1 MESMTGY
8 GSGVCSKNGVIV
20 KVEVRGL
27 NQKVLDIQT
36 KIPSLL
42 LFAEGTIKEVCK
54 NFINRGRVEIYVSYK
69 IVSSELIE
77 IVFSESVLREL
88 FIKFKP
94 LRDDKIIKESFSL
107 SDILSLSEF
116 FSISISEKAKKILK
130 SNLKEATLSAFKE
143 FKKQRKNEGERLKLQ
158 FIDGVE
164 ALSFYLRSIKRLE
177 TKQREIVIS
186 NFKERVGNV
195 LPSFDKHRLEMEAVL
210 IAEKS
215 EIREEL
221 TRLNS
226 HLKSLE
232 CLVKIE
238 NEDTGKKIDFVLQEM
253 QREISTLLAKSSLLK
268 ITTLGLE
275 IRKTVEQLREQA
287 ANVA

>member
-27 NQKVLDIQT
+27 NQKVLDIQI
-36 KIPSLL
+36 KIPPLL
-42 LFAEGTIKEVCK
+42 LFAEGIIKEVCK
-54 NFINRGRVEIYVSYK
+54 NFVHRGRVEVYVSYK

-77 IVFSESVLREL
+77 IVFSEAVLREL
-88 FIKFKP
+88 YLKFKP
-94 LRDDKIIKESFSL
+94 LRADKIIKDSFSL

-116 FSISISEKAKKILK
+116 FSISISEKAKLVLK
-130 SNLKEATLSAFKE
+130 SNLKEATQSAFKE
-143 FKKQRKNEGERLKLQ
+143 LKKQRKNEGEKIKLQ
-158 FIDGVE
+158 FIDGVQS
-164 ALSFYLRSIKRLE
+164 LSFYLRSIKKLE
-177 TKQREIVIS
+177 TKQREVVIS
-186 NFKERVGNV
+186 NFKKRVGNV
-195 LPSFDKHRLEMEAVL
+195 LPSFDKQRLEMEAVL
-210 IAEKS
+210 ITEKS
-215 EIREEL
+215 DIREEV

-232 CLVKIE
+232 CLVNIE
-238 NEDTGKKIDFVLQEM
+238 NEDTGKKIDFILQEM